1 MPIFLM
7 VWNIHRRQKIYIR
20 HLTGMLYIDAHGNSV
35 GIKIQYKS
43 IRNFKEINRRYIP
56 QMDI

>member
-1 MPIFLM
+1 M
-7 VWNIHRRQKIYIR
+7 HIR
-20 HLTGMLYIDAHGNSV
+20 HLTGMLYIDTDGNSV

-43 IRNFKEINRRYIP
+43 IRNFTGINRRYIP